1 MGDPLRIGPFPFC
14 PAPGTD
20 RDPLPQTMG
29 QGLSTSYDTF
39 RRWQYTTQIHAN
51 STGALRLID
60 QAQVNGSL
68 AAAED
73 AARNASQS
81 RNVLRAATQEQL
93 LPGGRVVSN
102 MLEGDRSW
110 GYITNRYNAAGE
122 ANFDSWRRVAAAS
135 GRSSSSMVMFTRV
148 SRVLGPVGI
157 VFGAG
162 VAANEV
168 ACAPPEQRARV
179 AAQETGGVAG
189 GLAAGS
195 LGMAGG
201 ALVVGLLVSNPAGWV
216 VLGAAVIG
224 GGILGYFGSEGGR
237 ALGGR
242 IFDFFSG

>member
-1 MGDPLRIGPFPFC
+1 
-14 PAPGTD
+14 
-20 RDPLPQTMG
+20 MG
-29 QGLSTSYDTF
+29 QGLATSYDTF
-39 RRWQYTTQIHAN
+39 RRWQYTSRIHAN
-51 STGALRLID
+51 SAEALSLID
-60 QAQVNGSL
+60 QAQLNGNL

-93 LPGGRVVSN
+93 LPGGRVVSG

-122 ANFDSWRRVAAAS
+122 ADFDSWRRVASAS
-135 GRSSSSMVMFTRV
+135 GRSSASMVHFTRV

-179 AAQETGGVAG
+179 AAEETGGVVG
-189 GLAAGS
+189 GLVGGS

-201 ALVVGLLVSNPAGWV
+201 AVVVGLLVSNPAGWV
-216 VLGAAVIG
+216 VLGAAVVG
-224 GGILGYFGSEGGR
+224 GAVVGYLGSEGGR
-237 ALGGR
+237 ALAGK
-242 IFDFFSG
+242 IFGWFS